1 MCQCVCVC
9 VLFAIELIRRIEHFL
24 PLRFVRWPRLSRVG
38 RPMGRG
44 VEVGR
49 GVVLTW
55 DCACIDVQK
64 GNLFE
69 ICWHFNVFMHF
80 VQFDAVFCMLAPN
93 VGWESSIW
101 SNTNWIEA
109 MGKVV
114 NNIKDCWYIWVNH
127 NDDIAIFGWKS
138 AKTSFKYAKSILHYG
153 KNALMPLIFRT
164 TLAIAA
170 TVRIHAQLSP
180 TLGATVVLQSWS

>member
-38 RPMGRG
+38 HPMGRG

-80 VQFDAVFCMLAPN
+80 VQFDAVVCMLAPN
-93 VGWESSIW
+93 VGWESQSVFGLIP
-101 SNTNWIEA
+101 IELKQWRKLS
-109 MGKVV
+109 MRFKW
-114 NNIKDCWYIWVNH
+114 NIETWWNL
-127 NDDIAIFGWKS
+127 AIFS
-138 AKTSFKYAKSILHYG
+138 SKTANASYKNANSILHYS
-153 KNALMPLIFRT
+153 KDALN
-164 TLAIAA
+164 TLN
-170 TVRIHAQLSP
+170 TSQHTRNTSN
-180 TLGATVVLQSWS
+180 S